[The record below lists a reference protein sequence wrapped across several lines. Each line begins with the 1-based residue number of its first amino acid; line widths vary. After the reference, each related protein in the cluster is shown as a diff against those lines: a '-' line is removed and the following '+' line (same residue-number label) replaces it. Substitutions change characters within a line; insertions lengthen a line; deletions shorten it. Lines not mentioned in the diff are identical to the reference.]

1 MNNNG
6 HFLTQPGLIQLPDG
20 RNWQLDS
27 ELKFVLPIGE
37 TITVPAGFKTD
48 LASIPPLGFI
58 GGLVMLLGAALIGI
72 AFSGTAQVTLVVC
85 GYGCVIAG
93 FLVCAASP
101 FLKAYGR
108 YTYSAVL
115 HDWIFQTHAYPFTV
129 CNWILLMGMK
139 SENTAWW
146 ERSLIWLN
154 VQLFGYAIYRR
165 DRLS

>member
-1 MNNNG
+1 MPTPG
-6 HFLTQPGLIQLPDG
+6 QFLTQPGLIQLPDG
-20 RNWQLDS
+20 RNWQLDNP
-27 ELKFVLPIGE
+27 LKFLLPTGE
-37 TITVPAGFKTD
+37 TITVPPGFKTD

-58 GGLVMLLGAALIGI
+58 GGLVMLLGAMLIGI
-72 AFSGTAQVTLVVC
+72 AFSGVAPFTPILS

-115 HDWIFQTHAYPFTV
+115 HDWLFQTHAYPFTV
-129 CNWILLMGMK
+129 CNWILLIAMK
-139 SENTAWW
+139 SEATPRW

-154 VQLFGYAIYRR
+154 VQLFGYAIYQR
-165 DRLS
+165 DRL

>member
-1 MNNNG
+1 MNNG

-20 RNWQLDS
+20 RNWKLDN
-27 ELKFVLPIGE
+27 ELKFVLPTGE
-37 TITVPAGFKTD
+37 TIAVPAGFKTD

-72 AFSGTAQVTLVVC
+72 AFSGTAPVAFVVS
-85 GYGCVIAG
+85 GYGFVIAG

-115 HDWIFQTHAYPFTV
+115 HDWMFQTHAYPFTV
-129 CNWILLMGMK
+129 CNWILLLGMK
-139 SENTAWW
+139 SENTARW

-154 VQLFGYAIYRR
+154 VQLFGYGIYQR

>member
-1 MNNNG
+1 MNHNG
-6 HFLTQPGLIQLPDG
+6 QFTTQPGLIQLPDG
-20 RNWQLDS
+20 QNWRLDS
-27 ELKFVLPIGE
+27 ELKFLLPTGE

-72 AFSGTAQVTLVVC
+72 ALLGTAAALMAW
-85 GYGCVIAG
+85 GYGLIGSG

-115 HDWIFQTHAYPFTV
+115 HDWMFQTHAYPFTV
-129 CNWILLMGMK
+129 CNWILLLGMK
-139 SENTAWW
+139 SEDTARW

-154 VQLFGYAIYRR
+154 VQLFGYAIFKR